1 MTDTG
6 KGRQGKSVEGDYQ
19 DERIPAEELEDE
31 PQREGKSVE
40 APMRASKPALAQR
53 VFRYKLL

>member
-19 DERIPAEELEDE
+19 GEELEDE